1 MLMIRYERNNL
12 TQNVTQLRERYKAI
26 QDMIADAQR
35 SPDDYLGQNGDDK
48 NNDIDDIDDIDDNNS
63 WISERTKL
71 TTGASSAAEEKSGQN
86 APTSQADADPAII
99 WNLGTLEPI
108 NVQNSDNWIKFAI
121 MEQSSKDHQETQP
134 VSVQPVH
141 PVQPG
146 LESGNKQYGFHLS
159 ASTYCHQMIQ
169 VKDIILK
176 LK

>member
-48 NNDIDDIDDIDDNNS
+48 NNDIDDDDDIENIDDISDINDNVDNDDIDDNNS

-71 TTGASSAAEEKSGQN
+71 TTGASSAAEERSGQN

-99 WNLGTLEPI
+99 WN
-108 NVQNSDNWIKFAI
+108 W
-121 MEQSSKDHQETQP
+121 
-134 VSVQPVH
+134 
-141 PVQPG
+141 PG
-146 LESGNKQYGFHLS
+146 ILESWNQSMFR
-159 ASTYCHQMIQ
+159 IQ
-169 VKDIILK
+169 IIGSNLQ
-176 LK
+176 

>member
-48 NNDIDDIDDIDDNNS
+48 NKDIDDIDDIDDNNS

-71 TTGASSAAEEKSGQN
+71 TTGASSAAEERSGQN

-99 WNLGTLEPI
+99 WN
-108 NVQNSDNWIKFAI
+108 W
-121 MEQSSKDHQETQP
+121 
-134 VSVQPVH
+134 
-141 PVQPG
+141 PG
-146 LESGNKQYGFHLS
+146 ILESWNQSMFR
-159 ASTYCHQMIQ
+159 IQ
-169 VKDIILK
+169 IIGSNLQ
-176 LK
+176 